1 MKLQVKSFLYKKGAK
16 NLKWGTVLKME
27 AYLKQLSNLS
37 SKNGFFAKAMYEGH
51 SRIRLEVSC
60 YEPCP
65 PTEDRVEYERGLM
78 DKFSYMLREPELAD
92 LLDRKKNIDVQYVHI
107 FFKFQPSKY
116 SQSQWQRQ
124 QR

>member
-1 MKLQVKSFLYKKGAK
+1 
-16 NLKWGTVLKME
+16 ME
-27 AYLKQLSNLS
+27 AYLKQLSKLS
-37 SKNGFFAKAMYEGH
+37 SKNGFVAKATYEGH
-51 SRIRLEVSC
+51 SRIRLEVSY

-65 PTEDRVEYERGLM
+65 PTEDREEYKKGLM
-78 DKFSYMLREPELAD
+78 DKFEYMLREPELAEV
-92 LLDRKKNIDVQYVHI
+92 LDRKRSVDAQYVHI